1 MLDKKQLT
9 KRILL
14 ILAGSFISA
23 VGINA
28 FIIPHKLL
36 SGGVTG
42 LALIIQYLTHINS
55 GVFILLFNIP
65 IFLIGIK
72 EVNKEF
78 TLFSLIGMGSLSLFL
93 LITKDLSQ
101 YLKTHEILLSSIY
114 GGVLV
119 GAGLGIAFSNRAS
132 QGGTDIIAVVIKKR
146 TGASI
151 GNISFI
157 INVFIVLLGASIN
170 GIEIALY
177 TFITMYISANVLN
190 RIIDGFERKRVLF
203 IITQKD
209 DKVGQA
215 IMSEI
220 KRGVTFL
227 NGMGA
232 YTGNEKRVIY
242 CTVTLRQ
249 LPRVKVLVEKIDPT
263 AFMTIL
269 EASEVNGRGFKKSSF

>member
-119 GAGLGIAFSNRAS
+119 GAGLGITFSNRAS

-209 DKVGQA
+209 DEVGQA